1 MAKRMRSLVG
11 VLFLILLTAC
21 GGQGGG
27 PAGEKP
33 VLIPPT
39 TQVLDEDSRNSLL
52 AVEADGSLLFSA
64 APSLEPGDVVVSEP
78 TAAAPQ
84 GLLREVTAV
93 RQEGDDYIVETVGAQ
108 LRDAVHQGSLDV
120 HLKLDPSDL
129 ASSTVLHSGI
139 QLQNL
144 GYELNTDFGTGGLLQ
159 ATGSLQI
166 DPVIDLSIDI
176 GCDDTVFGVCAEIP
190 DLNVHVEVGL
200 NETANLDLVGD
211 EDLEFDNEYG
221 VATHNFEPVT
231 FFIGPVPVVLTPR
244 LEIYL
249 TAQGSLTAT
258 LSFDVDQEIDLA
270 AGFEYNSDD
279 GFSDLSRN
287 ESSFGTSGVDF
298 SGEVSAN
305 VAAGARFEIL
315 LYGVIGPYGSLE
327 AGASLAASQV
337 GLPGSGGTL
346 WKLAGCLNGSV
357 GISSVDVL
365 DLDYDKQL
373 FDLCATFASDEN
385 DPPTVVLT
393 APGTGT
399 QIFVGEA
406 VTATA
411 FVDDRDGQTVS
422 CDWES
427 SRAGDSLPNDCE
439 GQATFGT
446 TGSRTLTV
454 TASDPVGETD
464 TDSVTIDVE
473 PLPDILVNVSSPDD
487 GAALGNG
494 DPITLSGFASGGT
507 GPYDYVWY
515 LFHPTDD
522 SGVGGQE
529 YEIGTG
535 ASIEWGPN
543 DTLGTIECETFDW
556 ARLMLQATDAN
567 GFEGSRSVMITISN
581 IC

>member
-1 MAKRMRSLVG
+1 MAQRIRYLVSLL
-11 VLFLILLTAC
+11 VLIALTAC

-27 PAGEKP
+27 PLGERP
-33 VLIPPT
+33 VLTPPT
-39 TQVLDEDSRNSLL
+39 TQVLDEGERNSLV
-52 AVEADGSLLFSA
+52 AVEADGTLLFSV
-64 APSLEPGDVVVSEP
+64 APSLEAGDVVVSEP
-78 TAAAPQ
+78 TAAAPH
-84 GLLREVTAV
+84 GLLRKVTAV
-93 RQEGDDYIVETVGAQ
+93 REEGGMFVVETDGAE
-108 LRDAVHQGSLDV
+108 LRDAVHQGSLEV
-120 HLKLDPSDL
+120 HLELDPADI
-129 ASSTVLHSGI
+129 ASSTALHSGI
-139 QLQNL
+139 ELQSL
-144 GYELNTDFGTGGLLQ
+144 GYQLNTDFGTGGLLR

-200 NETANLDLVGD
+200 NETANLSLEGD
-211 EDLEFDNEYG
+211 EDLEFDAEYG
-221 VATHNFEPVT
+221 VATHNFEPIT

-258 LSFDVDQEIDLA
+258 LSFEVDQEIGLA

-287 ESSFGTSGVDF
+287 DSSFDSSGVDF
-298 SGEVSAN
+298 SGDVSAE
-305 VAAGARFEIL
+305 VAAGARFEIR

-327 AGASLAASQV
+327 AGASLAASQE
-337 GLPGSGGTL
+337 GLVGSGGTL
-346 WKLAGCLNGSV
+346 WQLKGCLAGSV

-365 DLDYDKQL
+365 DLDYEKEL
-373 FDLCATFASDEN
+373 FDLCAAVASETN
-385 DPPTVVLT
+385 DPPTVVLA
-393 APGTGT
+393 APGPGT

-406 VTATA
+406 VTLSAL
-411 FVDDRDGQTVS
+411 VDDRDGQTVS

-427 SRAGDSLPNDCE
+427 SRAGDSLPSGCE
-439 GQATFGT
+439 GKGTFGT

-454 TASDPVGETD
+454 TASDPTGETD
-464 TDSVTIDVE
+464 TDSVTIEVE
-473 PLPDILVNVSSPDD
+473 PLPDILVTITNPED
-487 GAALGNG
+487 GTALGNG
-494 DPITLSGFASGGT
+494 DPITLSGSASGGS

-515 LFHPTDD
+515 LHHPTDD
-522 SGVGGQE
+522 SGNGGDVYQ
-529 YEIGTG
+529 IGTA

-543 DTLGTIECETFDW
+543 DTLGTIDCRTFDW
-556 ARLMLQATDAN
+556 ARLELEATDEN